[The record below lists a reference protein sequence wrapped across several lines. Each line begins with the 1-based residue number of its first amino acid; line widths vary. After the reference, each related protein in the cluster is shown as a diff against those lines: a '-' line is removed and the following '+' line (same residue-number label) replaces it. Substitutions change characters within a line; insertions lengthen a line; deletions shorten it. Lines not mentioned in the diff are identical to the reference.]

1 MDEDKFNKIVAHLM
15 QAGAQRFEAVAIAC
29 AFEHALESKEFATKY
44 GTKLQEAL
52 QEAINKAQ

>member
-1 MDEDKFNKIVAHLM
+1 MDEAQFEKIVAQMM

-52 QEAINKAQ
+52 QEAINKA